1 MNAAPLLIAPQCLDG
16 IHRSPERSE
25 MNRLRFVLLPAW
37 SILLLFTTV
46 SLRPDETRWIRE
58 HVQFLTSLPSGRS
71 HESVESLNKAA
82 LYIEGKLKETTKDL
96 TIQEF
101 TVNGRKYRNII
112 AKYPGRH
119 GAKKI
124 IVGAHYDTAGPYPG
138 ADDNASGVA
147 VLLELAFLLH
157 DAGKF
162 RTHNVDL
169 AFYSLEEPPYFRT
182 DSMGSAFHAKSLADA
197 KTTVD
202 LMIAVDGV
210 GVYTE
215 QPGSQK
221 YPWSVMRWKYPDRG
235 NFLAVVGKTGQGDL
249 VERVQKILSE
259 ESPLPMQ
266 SISAPSWLSGSDY
279 SDHLNFWKRGYP
291 AVLLTD
297 TAFYRNQNYH
307 TAADTAEKLD
317 YNAMT
322 EVVRA
327 LFHLLQRW

>member
-1 MNAAPLLIAPQCLDG
+1 MASFLDAT
-16 IHRSPERSE
+16 
-25 MNRLRFVLLPAW
+25 LLPHVVDEMREFPKRSGMRRPRFLFFT
-37 SILLLFTTV
+37 SILILLTMTLPV
-46 SLRPDETRWIRE
+46 WSDETRWIRE
-58 HVQFLTSLPSGRS
+58 HVHFLTSLPAGRS
-71 HESVESLNKAA
+71 HENLESLNKAA
-82 LYIEGKLKETTKDL
+82 GYIEGKLKETTKDVA
-96 TIQEF
+96 IQEF
-101 TVNGRKYRNII
+101 TVNGRKYKNIL
-112 AKYPGRH
+112 ARYAGRH

-124 IVGAHYDTAGPYPG
+124 VVGAHYDTAGPYPG

-162 RTHNVDL
+162 RTHNVEL

-182 DSMGSAFHAKSLADA
+182 DFMGSAYHARSLAEA
-197 KTTVD
+197 KTSVD
-202 LMIAVDGV
+202 LMIALDAV
-210 GVYTE
+210 GIYTE

-235 NFLAVVGKTGQGDL
+235 NFLAVVGKTGQGSL
-249 VERVQKILSE
+249 IERVHKVLSE
-259 ESPLPMQ
+259 ESHLPMQ

-279 SDHLNFWKRGYP
+279 SDHLNFWKHGYP

-297 TAFYRNQNYH
+297 TAFYRNPHYH